1 MLDRTSIENDPKF
14 EKSGL
19 AKKDFFNLEIKN
31 LEVLY
36 NQAYMLNKVF
46 KIKDFVLHSPT
57 LQRKII
63 TLEKWKIVRNLCL
76 AIILVGKLGGQLN

>member
-1 MLDRTSIENDPKF
+1 MYEGRNNDKKEKF
-14 EKSGL
+14 HNSSFIKQ
-19 AKKDFFNLEIKN
+19 DFYSLEIKN

-57 LQRKII
+57 LQRKIV
-63 TLEKWKIVRNLCL
+63 TLEKWKVVRNICL
-76 AIILVGKLGGQLN
+76 AIILIGRTLLD